1 MENVNLTP
9 ELISKAKTAKSAEE
23 LIKIAEGE
31 GVKLDEK
38 DAASYFAK
46 LNQPEKELTEDELEA
61 VAGGGCGKKPS
72 PYPLH
77 DWEDDCE
84 HQQDVVWEPFWQGTC
99 CLCIYSGEDDDA
111 NETVRCHYPT
121 RVRYH

>member
-1 MENVNLTP
+1 MENLNLSP
-9 ELISKAKTAKSAEE
+9 ELISKAKNAGSAKE

-38 DAASYFAK
+38 DAESFFAK
-46 LNQPEKELTEDELEA
+46 LNQTEGELADEELEA
-61 VAGGGCGKKPS
+61 VAAGGCGEKKS

-84 HQQDVVWEPFWQGTC
+84 HQQDALWEPFWQSTC

-111 NETVRCHYPT
+111 AETVRCHYPT
-121 RVRYH
+121 RVRWS

>member
-1 MENVNLTP
+1 MENINLTP
-9 ELISKAKTAKSAEE
+9 ELISKAKAAKSAED

-38 DAASYFAK
+38 DAASFFAK
-46 LNQPEKELTEDELEA
+46 LNRNEGELSDNELEA
-61 VAGGGCGKKPS
+61 VAGGGCGSKPS

-77 DWEDDCE
+77 DFDDDCE
-84 HQQDVVWEPFWQGTC
+84 HQQDVAWDSMWHGSC

-111 NETVRCHYPT
+111 NETVRCHYPE
-121 RVRYH
+121 RVRYW

>member
-1 MENVNLTP
+1 MENMNLTP
-9 ELISKAKTAKSAEE
+9 ELISKAKAATSAEE

-31 GVKLDEK
+31 GVKLEEK
-38 DAASYFAK
+38 DAEAFFNK
-46 LNQPEKELTEDELEA
+46 LNQSEELADEELDA
-61 VAGGGCGKKPS
+61 VAGGCGSKPS

-111 NETVRCHYPT
+111 RETVRCHYPT
-121 RVRYH
+121 RVRWN

>member
-1 MENVNLTP
+1 MKDMNLTP

-38 DAASYFAK
+38 DAESFFAK
-46 LNQPEKELTEDELEA
+46 LNQTEGELADEELGA
-61 VAGGGCGKKPS
+61 VAGGCGSKPS

-111 NETVRCHYPT
+111 AETVRCHYPT
-121 RVRYH
+121 RVRWN

>member
-1 MENVNLTP
+1 MKDMNLTP
-9 ELISKAKTAKSAEE
+9 ELISKAKTARSAEE

-31 GVKLDEK
+31 GVKLEEK
-38 DAASYFAK
+38 DAEAFFNK
-46 LNQPEKELTEDELEA
+46 LNQSEELADDELDA
-61 VAGGGCGKKPS
+61 VAGGCGSKPS

-111 NETVRCHYPT
+111 AETVRCHYPN
-121 RVRYH
+121 RVRWN

>member
-1 MENVNLTP
+1 MENMNFTP
-9 ELISKAKTAKSAEE
+9 ELISKAKAAKSAEE
-23 LIKIAEGE
+23 LIKIAEDE
-31 GVKLDEK
+31 GVKLEEK
-38 DAASYFAK
+38 DAEMFFNK
-46 LNQPEKELTEDELEA
+46 LNQSEELADEELEA
-61 VAGGGCGKKPS
+61 VAGGGCGSKPS

-111 NETVRCHYPT
+111 AETVRCHYPN

>member
-1 MENVNLTP
+1 MENMNFTP
-9 ELISKAKTAKSAEE
+9 ELISKAKAAKSAEE

-31 GVKLDEK
+31 GVKLEEK
-38 DAASYFAK
+38 DAEMFFNK
-46 LNQPEKELTEDELEA
+46 LNQPEELADEELDA
-61 VAGGGCGKKPS
+61 VAGGCGEKKS
-72 PYPLH
+72 KYPLH

-111 NETVRCHYPT
+111 AETVRCHYPN